1 MGRIVQSRLDP
12 ETLELL
18 TRLRRSTGLSES
30 ELLRRG
36 LRRLAEQDPRAQRSR
51 IVGVGRFASKVAD
64 LASSKRRLRG
74 FGRS

>member
-12 ETLELL
+12 ETQELL
-18 TRLRRSTGLSES
+18 TRLRRRTGLSDS

-36 LRRLAEQDPRAQRSR
+36 LRRLAEQEPRARRAR

-64 LASSKRRLRG
+64 LASNKRRLRG

>member
-12 ETLELL
+12 ETLGLL
-18 TRLRRSTGLSES
+18 TRLRQRTGLSDS

-36 LRRLAEQDPRAQRSR
+36 LRRLAEDSPQPPRHR
-51 IVGVGRFASKVAD
+51 IIGIGKFGSKVKD
-64 LASSKRRLRG
+64 LGSNKRYLRG